1 VPGTAA
7 LLALL
12 GFAAPPPAAAGQGRR
27 FTVLELGAGATVV
40 AARSTFSGVELGVAR
55 RLGSGLTRLALG
67 AAGGVY
73 EGRAGMRL
81 AATAQFLLRPTAQS
95 GAGPYG
101 GLGVAFAG
109 AAGTRGAGYLVLVVG
124 VEAAPGRREGWYGE
138 LGLAGGVRAVAGW
151 RWRRFPEWWR

>member
-1 VPGTAA
+1 M
-7 LLALL
+7 LALL
-12 GFAAPPPAAAGQGRR
+12 GFAALPPAAAGQGRR

-67 AAGGVY
+67 AAGGAY

>member
-1 VPGTAA
+1 

-27 FTVLELGAGATVV
+27 FTVLEVGAGATVV
-40 AARSTFSGVELGVAR
+40 AARSTFSGVELGIAR

-67 AAGGVY
+67 AAGGAY

>member
-1 VPGTAA
+1 M
-7 LLALL
+7 LALL
-12 GFAAPPPAAAGQGRR
+12 GFAALPPAAAGQGRR
-27 FTVLELGAGATVV
+27 FTVLEVGAGATVV
-40 AARSTFSGVELGVAR
+40 AARSTFSGVELGIAR

-67 AAGGVY
+67 AAGGAY

-101 GLGVAFAG
+101 GLGIAFAG
-109 AAGTRGAGYLVLVVG
+109 AAGTHGAAYLVLVMG
-124 VEAAPGRREGWYGE
+124 VEAAPGRPEGWYGE

>member
-1 VPGTAA
+1 M
-7 LLALL
+7 LL
-12 GFAAPPPAAAGQGRR
+12 GLAAPAPPAAGQARR
-27 FTVLELGAGATVV
+27 FSVLEVGAGATVV
-40 AARSTFSGVELGVAR
+40 AARSTFSGVELGIAR
-55 RLGSGLTRLALG
+55 RLGSGLTRLAFG
-67 AAGGVY
+67 AAGGAY

-81 AATAQFLLRPTAQS
+81 AATAQFLLRPTGQS

-109 AAGTRGAGYLVLVVG
+109 AAGTHGAAYLVLVVG
-124 VEAAPGRREGWYGE
+124 VEAAPGRPEGWYGE

>member
-1 VPGTAA
+1 MLEAA
-7 LLALL
+7 
-12 GFAAPPPAAAGQGRR
+12 
-27 FTVLELGAGATVV
+27 AGATVV
-40 AARSTFSGVELGVAR
+40 AARSTFSGVELGIAR
-55 RLGSGLTRLALG
+55 RLGAGLTRLALG

-81 AATAQFLLRPTAQS
+81 AATAQFLLRPTGQS

-109 AAGTRGAGYLVLVVG
+109 AAGTHGAAYLVLVVG
-124 VEAAPGRREGWYGE
+124 LEAAPGRPEGWYGE

-151 RWRRFPEWWR
+151 RWRRLPEWWR

>member
-1 VPGTAA
+1 M
-7 LLALL
+7 LALL
-12 GFAAPPPAAAGQGRR
+12 RFVPPPAAVAQGGGRP
-27 FTVLELGAGATVV
+27 FNVLEVGAGATVV
-40 AARSTFSGVELGVAR
+40 AARSTFSGVELGIAR
-55 RLGSGLTRLALG
+55 RVGAGLTRLALG
-67 AAGGVY
+67 AAGGTY

-81 AATAQFLLRPTAQS
+81 AATAQFLLRPMGQT

-109 AAGTRGAGYLVLVVG
+109 AAGTHGAEYLVLVAG
-124 VEAAPGRREGWYGE
+124 VEAAPGRRQGWYCE